1 MQVSWN
7 TAQVCCTALAP
18 LVMAC
23 NIAQSGRVSAL
34 WFSPCILCGYVLK
47 TQVPFEAD
55 SGHWQYNKINCIRI
69 SFDMVTTANARSR
82 TSDYCERRL
91 LIEDVYLCV
100 PLGTK
105 SVTRRT
111 DLVTR
116 GTESSFAGP
125 AQNRSL
131 EAQNRSL
138 RHKIGPSKDD
148 SVPRV
153 TKSVLRVTDFVPK
166 GTERYTSSIN
176 SLRSQ

>member
-125 AQNRSL
+125 IL
-131 EAQNRSL
+131 CL
-138 RHKIGPSKDD
+138 RDRFCASRDGRGPRAKESSEVGIRPSRTYVAAGHVDVSD
-148 SVPRV
+148 SV
-153 TKSVLRVTDFVPK
+153 T
-166 GTERYTSSIN
+166 
-176 SLRSQ
+176 